1 MHLFLVRLKCLLRN
15 KVLVFWTMLFPVIL
29 AIFFRAAFSNLNTVE
44 SFETIPIAI
53 VNNENHPDLKTT
65 MDLVSF
71 NENTM
76 MFATQELSEDDALL
90 ALSNNDIRAII
101 TISQTKELTLTLNY
115 ASLTETIIKSF
126 LDEYL
131 QTTSAITTIMIE
143 SGGTIPINDL
153 LNQLNIQESHVDQVG
168 LHTANPD
175 MMLIYFYSLIGM
187 ALMYG
192 GFWGTNETIDLQANL
207 SAKGLRV
214 TIGPIKRFR
223 LLLTNLSA
231 AFVIHF
237 GEILFLLFFI
247 TVILGVSLGTNL
259 GYIILLCALGS
270 FTGITFGAFIS
281 LLLKKASEGTKT
293 AFTILVGIVGGFLS
307 GMMYANIK
315 FYILTNVPFLAY
327 INPVHLMS
335 DGLFSLYYFPTLDR
349 YFFNLLL
356 LAILLVIFLIGTLL
370 CFRRD
375 DYESI

>member
-15 KVLVFWTMLFPVIL
+15 KVLVFWTMLFPIIL
-29 AIFFRAAFSNLNTVE
+29 AIFFRAAFSNLSTAE
-44 SFETIPIAI
+44 SFETIPVAI
-53 VNNENHPDLKTT
+53 VQSENHPDLKTT
-65 MDLVSF
+65 MDLVAFS
-71 NENTM
+71 EDKM
-76 MFATQELSEDDALL
+76 MFETQTADEAAAIQLL
-90 ALSNNDIRAII
+90 DNNEVRAII
-101 TISQTKELTLTLNY
+101 TISPAKEILLTLKY
-115 ASLTETIIKSF
+115 AGLSETIIKSF

-131 QTTSAITTIMIE
+131 QTSSAIATIMIAT
-143 SGGTIPINDL
+143 SGSIPIDDL
-153 LNQLNIQESHVDQVG
+153 LAQLQNQETHINQVG

-175 MMLIYFYSLIGM
+175 MMLVYFYSLIGM

-207 SAKGLRV
+207 STKGLRV
-214 TIGPIKRFR
+214 TVGPIKRFR

-231 AFVIHF
+231 AFIIHF

-247 TVILGVSLGTNL
+247 TVILGVNLGNNL

-293 AFTILVGIVGGFLS
+293 AFTILIGIVGGFLS

-315 FYILTNVPFLAY
+315 YYVLTTFPLLAW

-335 DGLFSLYYFPTLDR
+335 DALFSLYYFPTLDR
-349 YFFNLLL
+349 YIFNL
-356 LAILLVIFLIGTLL
+356 ILLVVLLIIFLVGTLL

>member
-1 MHLFLVRLKCLLRN
+1 
-15 KVLVFWTMLFPVIL
+15 MLFPIIL
-29 AIFFRAAFSNLNTVE
+29 AIFFRAAFSNLSTAE
-44 SFETIPIAI
+44 SFETIPVAI
-53 VNNENHPDLKTT
+53 VQSENHPDLKTT
-65 MDLVSF
+65 MDLVAFS
-71 NENTM
+71 EDKM
-76 MFATQELSEDDALL
+76 MFETQTADEATAIQLL
-90 ALSNNDIRAII
+90 DNNEVRAII
-101 TISQTKELTLTLNY
+101 TISPAKEILLTLKY
-115 ASLTETIIKSF
+115 AGLSETIIKSF

-131 QTTSAITTIMIE
+131 QTTSAITTIMIAT
-143 SGGTIPINDL
+143 SGSIPIDDL
-153 LNQLNIQESHVDQVG
+153 LAQLQNQETHINQVG

-175 MMLIYFYSLIGM
+175 MMLVYFYSLIGM

-214 TIGPIKRFR
+214 TVGPIKRFR

-231 AFVIHF
+231 AFIIHF

-247 TVILGVSLGTNL
+247 TVILGVNLGNNL

-281 LLLKKASEGTKT
+281 LLLKKAGEGTKT
-293 AFTILVGIVGGFLS
+293 AFTILIGIVGGFLS

-315 FYILTNVPFLAY
+315 YYVLTTFPLLAW

-335 DGLFSLYYFPTLDR
+335 DALFSLYYFPTLDR
-349 YFFNLLL
+349 YIFNL
-356 LAILLVIFLIGTLL
+356 ILLVVLLIIFLVGTLL